1 MLKNKYEAFAANAEY
16 ANRIHEREYEH
27 KIRDK
32 FERDRDRILY
42 SKSFRRLSG
51 KTQVFVD
58 GFDDHVR
65 TRLTHTLEVAQITR
79 TICRELGLNEILG
92 EAIALGHDIGH
103 TPFGHIG
110 ERTLNYIMNGCDN
123 VKTINEN
130 LDSRDKGFKHNL
142 QSLKVVMELEQIS
155 NDYDGLNLTDNTLW
169 GILNHSK
176 LEYGECN
183 KRIKGIS
190 KCSLRQSF
198 EECKGFDDASS
209 VDYYKKYI
217 DEIPLEAWTIEALIV
232 RQADEI
238 AQRHHDIEDAL
249 EANIIDKKEL
259 EEKLENCFGDW
270 ISEEKNWSEIMDKI
284 KAENN
289 KTYYLSM
296 FSKLIVDFLTTNLI
310 NNIKK
315 VLYEL
320 KKDYGIEKN
329 SDFYKSKFEIR
340 NDFEL
345 KGKTLFDVFDYSEEL
360 KEKDEEFKRY
370 LSNRILNSFL
380 AQSMDGKS
388 NFLIRQLIK
397 AYVTNPQQLPD
408 KTIYTLY
415 NNYMSKDEW
424 EYYEN
429 ISIKGSYKKA
439 VGELRNKLNKDH
451 FNILDDG
458 YKRVLLRTVCDYIA
472 GMTDMYAIEQYT
484 LLYGSK
490 HIGQM

>member
-1 MLKNKYEAFAANAEY
+1 MFAANPDY
-16 ANRIHEREYEH
+16 AKRIYECEKEHE
-27 KIRDK
+27 IRDK

-42 SKSFRRLSG
+42 SKAFRRLSG

-103 TPFGHIG
+103 TPFGHMG
-110 ERTLNYIMNGCDN
+110 ERTLNYIMNGCDDI
-123 VKTINEN
+123 KTINEN
-130 LDSRDKGFKHNL
+130 LELEDKGFKHNL

-155 NDYDGLNLTDNTLW
+155 KEYYGLNLTDYTLW
-169 GILNHSK
+169 GILNHSNLK
-176 LEYGECN
+176 YSECN
-183 KRIKGIS
+183 RKVEDKN
-190 KCSLRQSF
+190 KCSLMQSF
-198 EECKGFDDASS
+198 KRCINIDNTFS

-217 DEIPLEAWTIEALIV
+217 DKIGTDAWTIEALIV

-249 EANIIDKKEL
+249 EADIIDKNEL
-259 EEKLENCFGDW
+259 AEKIEECFGNW
-270 ISEEKNWSEIMDKI
+270 ISKEYKWSKMMKQIWR
-284 KAENN
+284 ENI

-310 NNIKK
+310 YNLKNILDKLKDDYQIKDNIDFNNCK
-315 VLYEL
+315 
-320 KKDYGIEKN
+320 
-329 SDFYKSKFEIR
+329 SDIRNAFKSKYHEPFDIFNYNE
-340 NDFEL
+340 DL
-345 KGKTLFDVFDYSEEL
+345 KQ
-360 KEKDEEFKRY
+360 KDREFKEY
-370 LSNRILNSFL
+370 LRDRILNSFL

-388 NFLIRQLIK
+388 NFIIRQLIK

-408 KTIYTLY
+408 KTIYMLY
-415 NNYMSKDEW
+415 KNYMSKGEW
-424 EYYEN
+424 KYYEH
-429 ISIKGSYKKA
+429 ISREGSYKKA
-439 VGELRNKLNKDH
+439 VGELRNRLNKDH
-451 FNILDDG
+451 FNILDEN

-490 HIGQM
+490 HIGQF